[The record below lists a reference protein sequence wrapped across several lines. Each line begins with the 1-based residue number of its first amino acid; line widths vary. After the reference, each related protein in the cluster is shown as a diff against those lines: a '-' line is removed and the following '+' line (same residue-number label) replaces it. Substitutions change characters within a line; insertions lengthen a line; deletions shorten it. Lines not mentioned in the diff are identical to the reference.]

1 MGKNKPNNQN
11 VGQLSANK
19 VKSYKQN
26 YDNKN
31 TYNEQSNNNKNSF
44 K

>member
-11 VGQLSANK
+11 AGQLSENK

-31 TYNEQSNNNKNSF
+31 TYNEQNNNNKNSF